1 MYQGYDTLD
10 EWLMDRNM
18 TMEDYRKELAKR
30 KSRIAGM
37 RTWLDRQQRKEKQME
52 KTPTFTV
59 KKRDNAPDF
68 VFGYFGCKFED
79 LKKYVNSKGYVN
91 FDILQSK
98 EGGYYVKVSDYGLT
112 TDTVAQG
119 TVTESDTV
127 LNFDDEEI
135 PF

>member
-1 MYQGYDTLD
+1 MREYIQDFA
-10 EWLMDRNM
+10 MDKNM
-18 TMEDYRKELAKR
+18 SENQLKANMNHSPQLKEEFLNYVEQR
-30 KSRIAGM
+30 
-37 RTWLDRQQRKEKQME
+37 RKEKGME

-98 EGGYYVKVSDYGLT
+98 EGGYYVKVSNYGLT
-112 TDTVAQG
+112 TDTVAQE

-127 LNFDDEEI
+127 LNFNDEEI